1 MKNFLFTLAATLL
14 IAVHSFAQQ
23 SFPVKHDE
31 VSNDYYIEEV
41 IEAKGLSD
49 KVIYERAKKW
59 ILANM
64 KTVDKNIEFNDEE
77 LTIVNNGTIK
87 IDQKSFVTQAIQ
99 EGYCNF
105 KYHVWCKDGRYK
117 VRVDNIFYRLLI
129 NQGDR
134 MVTKSDS
141 YADVYEKGKKKM
153 NSYLLE
159 EADTKLSAVIAIMHD
174 AVINDNKEK
183 KNDNW

>member
-1 MKNFLFTLAATLL
+1 MKNILLTL
-14 IAVHSFAQQ
+14 IASVLVSVNAYAQQ
-23 SFPVKHDE
+23 AFSIKHDE
-31 VSNDYYIEEV
+31 VSNDYYFEEV
-41 IEAKGLSD
+41 IEAKGLFD

-77 LTIVNNGTIK
+77 LSIVNNGTIK

-105 KYHVWCKDGRYK
+105 KYHVWCKEGRYK
-117 VRVDNIFYRLLI
+117 VRVDNIFYRVLL

-141 YADVYEKGKKKM
+141 YADVYDKKKKKM
-153 NSYLLE
+153 NAYLIE

-174 AVINDNKEK
+174 AIINDKKEEAK
-183 KNDNW
+183 DDW